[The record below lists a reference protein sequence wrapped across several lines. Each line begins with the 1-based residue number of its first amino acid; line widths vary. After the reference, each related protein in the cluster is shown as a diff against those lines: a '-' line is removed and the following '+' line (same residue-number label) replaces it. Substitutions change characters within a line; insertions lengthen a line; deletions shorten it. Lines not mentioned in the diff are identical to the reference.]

1 MKFSVLQV
9 FEFIRKTRLLINA
22 GKNKAAAWIV
32 RGLSG
37 TRRDLS
43 VIFSVGSRTTNMA
56 HTGVNTLAATA
67 PHVQGPAGRD
77 ADGASGLGLHG
88 TLHGAGATRWV
99 AQVIAASGTD
109 RIALAAALRTSRMV
123 HNRDVWTALQQQLG
137 NEQATQV
144 MMAASN
150 PATGMSSTV
159 PSTVPG
165 TAAGGEAH
173 AATATTSVA
182 TGAGAPVGPA
192 AAVGAVLA
200 EPMHREVFGVRITAA
215 AGCHPESLERAATI
229 VRQMIGRNVYAQR
242 RLAEAQLTFV
252 IIPADRAMT
261 SLPEFAG
268 LIGQTTFDNR
278 PWEDVRGV
286 GKQATSD
293 GRVAIAA
300 GEETLI
306 NVPSTRSNYPAGYSV
321 GQHEFAHVLHL
332 DGMTDA
338 QRARVTALFAARQAA
353 AVSAPTTTWSD
364 AYAAS
369 NEREYFAQA
378 SNVFF
383 GTNQMGSNA
392 NGRAWLQANDPNMYT
407 FLVELYERAH
417 DRRGRVTN
425 D

>member
-1 MKFSVLQV
+1 M
-9 FEFIRKTRLLINA
+9 
-22 GKNKAAAWIV
+22 
-32 RGLSG
+32 SG
-37 TRRDLS
+37 ERRDLS
-43 VIFSVGSRTTNMA
+43 VIFGVGIRIKVMA
-56 HTGVNTLAATA
+56 HTAVNMLAQVA
-67 PHVQGPAGRD
+67 PHVQGPGREAD
-77 ADGASGLGLHG
+77 ADAGIGLHG
-88 TLHGAGATRWV
+88 TLHGAGAIRWV
-99 AQVIAASGTD
+99 AQVIAATGTD
-109 RIALAAALRTSRMV
+109 NAALATALRNSRMV
-123 HNRDVWTALQQQLG
+123 HNRDVWTALQQHLG

-144 MMAASN
+144 MIAASN
-150 PATGMSSTV
+150 PAPLT
-159 PSTVPG
+159 PST
-165 TAAGGEAH
+165 AANGEAH
-173 AATATTSVA
+173 AASATASVA
-182 TGAGAPVGPA
+182 AVAATPAAVAPVGREA
-192 AAVGAVLA
+192 AAGSVLA
-200 EPMHREVFGVRITAA
+200 EPMHRDVFGVRITAV
-215 AGCHPESLERAATI
+215 AGCHPESVERAAAI
-229 VRQMIGRNVYAQR
+229 VRSMIGRNVYAQR
-242 RLAEAQLTFV
+242 RFEAEHLAFV

-261 SLPEFAG
+261 ELPEFSG
-268 LIGQTTFDNR
+268 LIGQFTTDGR
-278 PWEDVRGV
+278 PWSEVRGV

-332 DGMTDA
+332 DGMTGA
-338 QRARVTALFAARQAA
+338 QRTRVTELFAARQAA
-353 AVSAPTTTWSD
+353 ASSAPNSTWSD